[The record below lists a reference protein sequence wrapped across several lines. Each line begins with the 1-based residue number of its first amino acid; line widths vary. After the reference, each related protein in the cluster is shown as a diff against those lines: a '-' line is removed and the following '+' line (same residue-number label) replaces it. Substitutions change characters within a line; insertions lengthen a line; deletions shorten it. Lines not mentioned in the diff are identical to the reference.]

1 MLLTRWNTCSLLIS
15 VNRALRSLTRLEMF
29 SNLPL
34 SVDSISLV
42 SPMTMS
48 RVRRMPPFGEPTESQ
63 PDRPD
68 VEMGLKQSL
77 WSPASEEEKVNF
89 PEESPFWVKTR

>member
-1 MLLTRWNTCSLLIS
+1 
-15 VNRALRSLTRLEMF
+15 
-29 SNLPL
+29 
-34 SVDSISLV
+34 
-42 SPMTMS
+42 
-48 RVRRMPPFGEPTESQ
+48 MPPFGEPTESQ